1 MVKND
6 TPSKDAYYAIRTAII
21 EQKLKP
27 GISLIEN
34 SLSISLGVGRS
45 SVRTALQRLA
55 NEGFVEMFPNRGAF
69 VAQFSEKQ
77 VRELYSLRQLFFD
90 YALEHS
96 IEAYTDNDT
105 EFLKECLK
113 KQEHAFQM
121 MDFNEYV
128 TAISQFYSLIMQK
141 SGNEYLVELST
152 KVINRISVYLS
163 LYDNFYSVKKL
174 KSLPY
179 HYKMIEGIQ
188 EGNLKKVIRAHDII
202 CRRMLEAYDHVI
214 LLNKM

>member
-1 MVKND
+1 
-6 TPSKDAYYAIRTAII
+6 
-21 EQKLKP
+21 
-27 GISLIEN
+27 
-34 SLSISLGVGRS
+34 
-45 SVRTALQRLA
+45 
-55 NEGFVEMFPNRGAF
+55 
-69 VAQFSEKQ
+69 
-77 VRELYSLRQLFFD
+77 
-90 YALEHS
+90 
-96 IEAYTDNDT
+96 
-105 EFLKECLK
+105 
-113 KQEHAFQM
+113 M